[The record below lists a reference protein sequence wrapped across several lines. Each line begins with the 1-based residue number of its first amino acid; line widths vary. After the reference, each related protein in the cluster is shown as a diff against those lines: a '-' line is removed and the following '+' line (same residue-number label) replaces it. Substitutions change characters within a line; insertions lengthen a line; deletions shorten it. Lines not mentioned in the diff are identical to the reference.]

1 MVIMVIGPDTVYCGL
16 CGLCHC
22 RYRPSSTHNAGL
34 QGGIFTHILYIFYFE
49 FLWKTS
55 FLSRNEAQKLLK
67 EGTKILDFPS
77 LNCGQVRIYLP
88 LLCGG
93 WVVAVVCSG
102 HRSKG
107 GVNHTTA
114 PATTTTA
121 GSSASTG
128 GVCLVFSSLV
138 VK

>member
-1 MVIMVIGPDTVYCGL
+1 MVIMVIGPDTVYCWL
-16 CGLCHC
+16 SGLCHC

-55 FLSRNEAQKLLK
+55 FLSRNYAQKLLK

-77 LNCGQVRIYLP
+77 LNCGPVRIYHP

-93 WVVAVVCSG
+93 WVG
-102 HRSKG
+102 GGG
-107 GVNHTTA
+107 GVL
-114 PATTTTA
+114 
-121 GSSASTG
+121 GSPQQGRCQPHNNNSNYNNSRLIIINWG
-128 GVCLVFSSLV
+128 SVLSV
-138 VK
+138 